1 MSWRVEI
8 RPEVETDVAEA
19 ARWYES
25 QQAGL
30 GAEFVEEIIQ
40 VWDALA
46 ENPLLNA
53 RRHPRKNIRWC
64 YPERFPYRVIY
75 EVSEANIR
83 LSWRRF
89 CTLRATTN
97 NGASGSEI
105 DWKFYTRI
113 ARIFSDGFVCRPG
126 GAWFFVALTRS

>member
-1 MSWRVEI
+1 MRRAAGDDEIPSAVAIQKMNWRVVI
-8 RPEVETDVAEA
+8 RPEVESDVAEV

-40 VWDALA
+40 AWAALA

-75 EVSEANIR
+75 EVLEAEHSVVVAAVLHAAR
-83 LSWRRF
+83 ADKHWRQRM
-89 CTLRATTN
+89 
-97 NGASGSEI
+97 G
-105 DWKFYTRI
+105 D
-113 ARIFSDGFVCRPG
+113 
-126 GAWFFVALTRS
+126 